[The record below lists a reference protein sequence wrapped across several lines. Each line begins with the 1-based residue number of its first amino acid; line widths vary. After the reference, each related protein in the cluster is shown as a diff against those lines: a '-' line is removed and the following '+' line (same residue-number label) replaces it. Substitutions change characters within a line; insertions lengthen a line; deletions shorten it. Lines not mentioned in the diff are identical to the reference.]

1 MTNRSVALFLAVTRL
16 RAMWREKMLTNR
28 KTELRPDL
36 ELLRVLPLRQA
47 AEVAGI
53 SQDTLRRNYPGII
66 IQLSPRRV
74 GVRLRDAL
82 AIGRPIA

>member
-1 MTNRSVALFLAVTRL
+1 
-16 RAMWREKMLTNR
+16 MLTNR

-47 AEVAGI
+47 AEIAGI
-53 SQDTLRRNYPGII
+53 SLDTLKRRYPEIV

-82 AIGRPIA
+82 AIGRPVA